1 MQLSFGG
8 LSAERRRRASPLKP
22 VMLIPLVFFLVA
34 IALSPFLLHRA
45 LANRGDTS
53 ISSIKVDQVGYPTS
67 GRKIAMVSAPA
78 SSFAIKRA
86 SDNATVFQDKL
97 SAGAADANS
106 GDTLEAADF
115 SAFHAPGT
123 YYLEIPGAGQ
133 SWPFSVGADVYSR
146 TFYLA
151 MRAFYG
157 QRCGTAVDL
166 GPEFSGYKHA
176 ACHLQGSF
184 HASSGKAG
192 PRDNIG
198 GWHDAGDYGRY
209 IVNSGISTAT
219 LLWAWELFRAK
230 LDRVKLNIPES
241 GNGTPDFLNEVRW
254 NLEWMLKMQ
263 DDDGGVWHK
272 QTSEQFPGFVM
283 PEDDPLPSL
292 VIGTGSAPYKSTCA
306 TADLAAVAAIAARAY
321 QTYDPDF
328 AAKNL
333 QAARE
338 AWAWTERYPNVTFR
352 NPPGISTGEYGDTE
366 CGDERLWAAAELWRT
381 TGESSYNKYFLDNYA
396 KYLPDLRAPKA
407 ESWKE
412 VAPMGLWA
420 YALAPRPGGNAQAR
434 AAIRQGAV
442 SAAHAIVDRTRRN
455 AYRVS
460 LIATDYSWG
469 SNGLAADYGVQL
481 LVTNALSPDPAFV
494 EVAVDDLH
502 YLLGR
507 NTFSLSW
514 VTQVGANPYRHPHHR
529 PSGAD
534 KNPEPWPGMLSGGP
548 NAARQDAILQGLPS
562 GLPPAKV
569 YSDNQES
576 YASNEICINWQSM
589 LVFLLAGVKQ

>member
-8 LSAERRRRASPLKP
+8 LSAQRRRRESPLKP
-22 VMLIPLVFFLVA
+22 VMLIPLVILPIA

-53 ISSIKVDQVGYPTS
+53 ISSIKVDQAGYPTS
-67 GRKIAMVSAPA
+67 GRKIALVSAPA

-86 SDNATVFQDKL
+86 SDNATVFQGKL
-97 SAGAADANS
+97 GAGAADANS

-115 SAFHAPGT
+115 SAFHDPGT
-123 YYLEIPGAGQ
+123 YYLEIPGAGR

-166 GPEFSGYKHA
+166 GPEFPGYKHA
-176 ACHLQGSF
+176 ACHLEGSF

-209 IVNSGISTAT
+209 IVNSGISTGA

-230 LDRVKLNIPES
+230 LDRVKLNIPET
-241 GNGTPDFLNEVRW
+241 GNGTPDILNEVRW

-283 PEDDPLPSL
+283 PEDDRLPSL
-292 VIGTGSAPYKSTCA
+292 VIGTGSSTYKSTCA
-306 TADLAAVAAIAARAY
+306 TADLAAVAAIAARVY

-338 AWAWTERYPNVTFR
+338 AWTWTERYPNVTFR
-352 NPPGISTGEYGDTE
+352 NPPGISTGEYGDSE
-366 CGDERLWAAAELWRT
+366 CGDERLWAAAELWQT
-381 TGESSYNKYFLDNYA
+381 TGEPAYHQYFLDNYQ

-420 YALAPRPGGNAQAR
+420 YALATRPDGNAQAR

-442 SAAHAIVDRTRRN
+442 SAAHAIVERSRRN

-469 SNGLAADYGVQL
+469 SNGLAAGYGVQL

-494 EVAVDDLH
+494 EVALDNLH

-514 VTQVGANPYRHPHHR
+514 VTRVGANPYRHPHHR

-562 GLPPAKV
+562 GLPPARV
-569 YSDNQES
+569 YSDSQES